1 MKPSIRDTMPFYK
14 PRNFTNVLG
23 CSLLKPSAGVAEVSI
38 AAVEATT
45 ALEMFGD
52 GWPSLDEVLVFA
64 GGTWVKSCDSVVVAA
79 ARLKL

>member
-14 PRNFTNVLG
+14 ARNFTNVLG

-38 AAVEATT
+38 ATVEATT
-45 ALEMFGD
+45 LEMFGD

-64 GGTWVKSCDSVVVAA
+64 GGTWVKSCDCVVVAA